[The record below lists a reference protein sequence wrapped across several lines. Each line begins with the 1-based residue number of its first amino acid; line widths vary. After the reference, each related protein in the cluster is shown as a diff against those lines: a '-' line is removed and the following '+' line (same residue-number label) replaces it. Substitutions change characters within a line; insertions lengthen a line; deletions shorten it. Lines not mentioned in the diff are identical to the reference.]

1 VVATPE
7 KRKVGGTCNGSA
19 GQKVTLAADGT
30 LRIQGKCLDVP
41 GYGTANGTKIDLW
54 SCVGQTNQQ
63 WRVLA
68 NGALVNP
75 ESGRCLG
82 DPGSSATPGTRLDIW
97 DCAYSINELWTL
109 P

>member
-19 GQKVTLAADGT
+19 GQKVTLAADDT